1 MRKCLGAMLVAL
13 LVPVS
18 VFAEDA
24 TDVFGFQK
32 FFKTKDGSYSWDSRH
47 WADGNARLFDNWT
60 GDAKDPTQWTDDRSS
75 DGGGFYVDG
84 AGVMQMMGDGPR
96 FHINGQQSWAEHKQK
111 FLNVEYTA
119 YFKRNALGGKDYGG
133 MVVGVRSGALGHG
146 SSGGNNCDAH
156 TYYARFRNDGKWDFE
171 KEWKHP
177 DSYYRSTSGVG
188 HQDPLWGSAVLPVD
202 KWIGMKYIVYNKD
215 ASTVHLEVYIDSTTN
230 ATPPGKWELVGV
242 AEDAG
247 QDWSG
252 AAYGAATI
260 DGCSY
265 SDAKAAILQ
274 AGDAIVMR
282 SDNDHPYYKFVSVRE
297 IDPTALFEQDE
308 DGSSSSQGSSS
319 SASNLDYSS
328 SSENLGPSSSS
339 VNFTSSS
346 SAMYPDYSSSSMNY
360 GPNSSTSSLD
370 FSSSSVNPVPSSSSK
385 EPVPTAIRRTY
396 RPSLENVPVR
406 HFDLLGRPAEKDAP
420 QRIYGK

>member
-1 MRKCLGAMLVAL
+1 
-13 LVPVS
+13 
-18 VFAEDA
+18 
-24 TDVFGFQK
+24 
-32 FFKTKDGSYSWDSRH
+32 
-47 WADGNARLFDNWT
+47 
-60 GDAKDPTQWTDDRSS
+60 
-75 DGGGFYVDG
+75 
-84 AGVMQMMGDGPR
+84 
-96 FHINGQQSWAEHKQK
+96 
-111 FLNVEYTA
+111 
-119 YFKRNALGGKDYGG
+119 
-133 MVVGVRSGALGHG
+133 
-146 SSGGNNCDAH
+146 
-156 TYYARFRNDGKWDFE
+156 
-171 KEWKHP
+171 
-177 DSYYRSTSGVG
+177 
-188 HQDPLWGSAVLPVD
+188 
-202 KWIGMKYIVYNKD
+202 MKYIVYNKD

-339 VNFTSSS
+339 VN
-346 SAMYPDYSSSSMNY
+346 
-360 GPNSSTSSLD
+360 
-370 FSSSSVNPVPSSSSK
+370 PVPSSSSK